1 LYHPAACCG
10 SWPQPVT
17 IPHVLRLRG
26 HERGRYAVSAN
37 DMTLYQDQVHGINR
51 ASLLAS
57 FRRRVWPQSTPPPP
71 PQTPPH
77 LQKNPS
83 THPPPPRSPIYP
95 TTTRSS
101 RPLSP
106 TALHPMAPSP
116 SHYRPSAKNS
126 FKSNLSITPTNTPTN
141 PRTQK
146 PSPSPP
152 LSTTRIKRLQTPF
165 SALNTSSY
173 RTMTLTSCRKTIRHT
188 RRTLRR

>member
-1 LYHPAACCG
+1 M
-10 SWPQPVT
+10 
-17 IPHVLRLRG
+17 IPHVLHLRG
-26 HERGRYAVSAN
+26 HERRRYAVSVS
-37 DMTLYQDQVHGINR
+37 DMTLYRDQVYGMNG

-57 FRRRVWPQSTPPPP
+57 LRRRVWPRPTSP

-77 LQKNPS
+77 LQKDPS

-101 RPLSP
+101 RPLFP
-106 TALHPMAPSP
+106 TAPHPMAPSP

-126 FKSNLSITPTNTPTN
+126 FKSNPSTTPTNTPTN

-146 PSPSPP
+146 PWPSPP
-152 LSTTRIKRLQTPF
+152 SSITRIKRLPTPF
-165 SALNTSSY
+165 SALNTSCY
-173 RTMTLTSCRKTIRHT
+173 RTTTLTSCRKTIRHT

>member
-1 LYHPAACCG
+1 MF
-10 SWPQPVT
+10 
-17 IPHVLRLRG
+17 RLRG
-26 HERGRYAVSAN
+26 HERGRYAVSVS
-37 DMTLYQDQVHGINR
+37 DITLSRDQVHGING

-57 FRRRVWPQSTPPPP
+57 LRRHVWPQPTPPPQAP
-71 PQTPPH
+71 PP

-83 THPPPPRSPIYP
+83 IHPPPPRSPIYP

-106 TALHPMAPSP
+106 TVLHPMAPSP
-116 SHYRPSAKNS
+116 SHCRPSAKNS
-126 FKSNLSITPTNTPTN
+126 FKSNLSTTPINTPTN

-165 SALNTSSY
+165 SALNTFSY

-188 RRTLRR
+188 RRTLRH